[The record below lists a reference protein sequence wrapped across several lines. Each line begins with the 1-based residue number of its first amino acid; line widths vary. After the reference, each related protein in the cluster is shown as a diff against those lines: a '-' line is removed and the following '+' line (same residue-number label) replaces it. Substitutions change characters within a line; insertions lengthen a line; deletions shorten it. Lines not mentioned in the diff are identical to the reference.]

1 MKTNLHKRR
10 QFILN
15 SMGAIICASSLGLK
29 PAKAVELKDAL
40 SPRAVGNPAAPLRI
54 VEYFSLSCSHCADFH
69 RDTYPSLKR
78 QWIDTN
84 KAHFEYRDFPLQGP
98 AIYAHALAR
107 IVPQGAYEDM
117 LTTLFE
123 RQQDWVRAQNPVAEL
138 SRIAR
143 TAGIGQNTFIK
154 EVVQNRP
161 LLEGIVKIA
170 QEGYEQWQINS
181 TPSFVINETEVVRG
195 NMSYESF
202 LEVLNI
208 YAT

>member
-1 MKTNLHKRR
+1 MQTNLHKRR
-10 QFILN
+10 FILN

-29 PAKAVELKDAL
+29 QAKAVELKDAL
-40 SPRAVGNPAAPLRI
+40 SPRAVGDPAAPLRI
-54 VEYFSLSCSHCADFH
+54 IEYFSLSCSHCADFH

-78 QWIDTN
+78 EWIDKG

-107 IVPQGAYEDM
+107 IVPQEAYEDM

-123 RQQDWVRAQNPVAEL
+123 RRQDWAGAQNPVAEL

-170 QEGYEQWQINS
+170 QEGYEEWQINS

-195 NMSYESF
+195 NMNYDSF